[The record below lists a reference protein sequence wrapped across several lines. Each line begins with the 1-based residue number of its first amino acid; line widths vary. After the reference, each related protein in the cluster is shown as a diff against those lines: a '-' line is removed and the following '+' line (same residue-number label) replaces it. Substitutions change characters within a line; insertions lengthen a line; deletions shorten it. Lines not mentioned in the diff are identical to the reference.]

1 MSIALVKELNG
12 EHRAILSTVARIA
25 DIGELTPETR
35 TLLIETKERLLS
47 HLGKEEREFYPAM
60 RKLAESS
67 PSIESKLKFMNREME
82 SIAAAA
88 MRFLDEYIAGG
99 TQANFGQDFTDF
111 RRALSERIQRE
122 EFALYS
128 HFLKSA

>member
-12 EHRAILSTVARIA
+12 DHRTILGTVARIA
-25 DIGELTPETR
+25 DIGSLTPETR
-35 TLLIETKERLLS
+35 TLLRETKERLVS

-60 RKLAESS
+60 RRLAETS
-67 PSIESKLKFMNREME
+67 PSIEAKLKIMNQEME

-99 TQANFGQDFTDF
+99 TQANFGQDFDAF

-122 EFALYS
+122 EFALYC

>member
-1 MSIALVKELNG
+1 MSIALVKELNRD
-12 EHRAILSTVARIA
+12 HRAILGTVAKIA
-25 DIGELTPETR
+25 DIGALTPETR
-35 TLLIETKERLLS
+35 TLLRETKERLIS

-60 RKLAESS
+60 RKLAETS
-67 PSIESKLKFMNREME
+67 PGIEAKLKIMNQEME

-88 MRFLDEYIAGG
+88 MRFLDEYATGG
-99 TQANFGQDFTDF
+99 NADAFPDDFAKF

>member
-12 EHRAILSTVARIA
+12 DHRALLGTVNKIA
-25 DIGELTPETR
+25 EIGALTPETR
-35 TLLIETKERLLS
+35 ALLKETKDRLLA

-60 RKLAESS
+60 RALAATS
-67 PSIESKLKFMNREME
+67 PSIDAKLKVMNREME

-88 MRFLDEYIAGG
+88 MGFLDEYAEGG
-99 TQANFGQDFTDF
+99 SPERFEADFASF

-128 HFLKSA
+128 HFLKNA

>member
-12 EHRAILSTVARIA
+12 DHRAILGTVNRIA
-25 DIGELTPETR
+25 AIGALTAETR
-35 TLLIETKERLLS
+35 GLLKETKERLVA

-60 RKLAESS
+60 RALAASS
-67 PSIESKLKFMNREME
+67 PSIDAKLKVMNQEME

-88 MRFLDEYIAGG
+88 LRFLDEYAVGG
-99 TQANFGQDFTDF
+99 NPNTFAADFSSF
-111 RRALSERIQRE
+111 RRALSDRIQRE

-128 HFLKSA
+128 HFLKNA

>member
-12 EHRAILSTVARIA
+12 DHRAILSTVARIA

-35 TLLIETKERLLS
+35 TLLAETKERLVI
-47 HLGKEEREFYPAM
+47 HLDKEEREFYPAM

-67 PSIESKLKFMNREME
+67 PSIESKLKIMNREME

-88 MRFLDEYIAGG
+88 MRFLDEYIEGG
-99 TQANFGQDFTDF
+99 TRANFGRDFAAF
-111 RRALSERIQRE
+111 RRAISERIQRE